1 MQTRASEITAERK
14 LGMEPKNGAAKSSG
28 LSGKRILLTGVFGPF
43 GVDDEYGRKENIME
57 LFHNQVTREQGVA
70 SFRFQHRSFGL
81 YFIAQNVDADV
92 TVLDFPSK
100 RRFEREVKKGYDIIG
115 ISFIAPNFLKAREMA
130 RFVRASCPGTEI
142 ILGGHGTGI
151 EGIENFI
158 DCDHVAR
165 GEGIRWL
172 RAHLGQD
179 PDAPI
184 FHPALPS
191 SERNVIHG
199 VPVPGPKASLL
210 VPGVGCV
217 NGCKFCCTT
226 HFFGKAYTPFLK
238 TGREMFETA
247 CRIEDLRGSN
257 EFFVMDE
264 NFLKDRQR
272 AVELME
278 EMERHQR
285 FFEFQIF
292 SSAEAITA
300 FGLDNLERLGVTYV
314 WIGVESSSEVGNYAK
329 NKGIDPGK
337 LIQEMRARGI
347 IVLASGILCM
357 EHHTP
362 DNIDIDIDFMVGLQA
377 DFVQFML
384 LTPLPTTTLY
394 RELQER
400 GLLRDDLPFEEWHG
414 QKHLSWRHPAFPGD
428 LAEQWLRTAFRRDY
442 KVNCSSMF
450 RVVDTQW
457 RGYQR
462 LSTRGPLDA
471 CLSTRLKAFEVRL
484 RSYAAMLPAIAR
496 HTPNEAERRRA
507 LELNV
512 EILRQVAP
520 TLNDRAY
527 RVAVRLLSSVW
538 KLRLRLV
545 GDGLQPATIV
555 TRYPAGRQSANDAGA
570 GVRLDEG
577 SSRTQGER
585 RWECREAA
593 VVAAAS
599 RDSSI
604 V

>member
-1 MQTRASEITAERK
+1 MQTRASETRGNRIIRLSK
-14 LGMEPKNGAAKSSG
+14 RGG
-28 LSGKRILLTGVFGPF
+28 LSAKKVLLTGVFGPF

-57 LFHNQVTREQGVA
+57 LFHNQVTREQGLA

-100 RRFEREVKKGYDIIG
+100 RRFEQEVKKGYDIVG

-130 RFVRASCPGTEI
+130 RFVRANCPGTEI
-142 ILGGHGTGI
+142 VLGGHGTAI
-151 EGIENFI
+151 EGIEKLI
-158 DCDHVAR
+158 ECDHIAR

-172 RAHLGQD
+172 RSHLGQD

-191 SERNVIHG
+191 SERNIIHG

-217 NGCKFCCTT
+217 NACKFCCTT
-226 HFFGKAYTPFLK
+226 HYFGKAYTPFLK
-238 TGREMFETA
+238 TGREVFETA
-247 CRIEDLRGSN
+247 CRIADQRGSN

-264 NFLKDRQR
+264 NFLKDKQR
-272 AVELME
+272 AIELME

-329 NKGIDPGK
+329 NKGIDPRK
-337 LIQEMRARGI
+337 LIREMRDRGI

-362 DNIDIDIDFMVGLQA
+362 ENIDVDIDFMVGLQA

-394 RELQER
+394 LDHQAR
-400 GLLRDDLPFEEWHG
+400 GLLRTDLPLEEWHG

-428 LAEQWLRTAFRRDY
+428 SAERWLKAAFRRDFE
-442 KVNCSSMF
+442 VNCSSML

-457 RGYQR
+457 RGFRR
-462 LSTRGPLDA
+462 LSALGPLDA
-471 CLSTRLKAFEVRL
+471 CLSVRRNAFEARL
-484 RSYAAMLPAIAR
+484 RSWSAMLPAIAR
-496 HTPNEAERRRA
+496 HTPIEGERGRA
-507 LELNV
+507 LSLND
-512 EILRQVAP
+512 EILKSIPP
-520 TLNDRAY
+520 TMTERAY
-527 RVAVRLLSSVW
+527 RVAVKVLSSAW
-538 KLRLRLV
+538 KIRLRMV
-545 GDGLQPATIV
+545 GDGLQPATIL
-555 TRYPAGRQSANDAGA
+555 THYPAGRRIMYSPGA
-570 GVRLDEG
+570 RDRFDNGSTRCDESG
-577 SSRTQGER
+577 
-585 RWECREAA
+585 RWSCREAA
-593 VVAAAS
+593 ATALAS
-599 RDSSI
+599 GGSDIR
-604 V
+604 